1 MAVSKQQLA
10 QIIGKARDLCNPEG
24 DRLVESYRGQGN
36 SGNNDPD
43 PSQYDDYSQYDSMY
57 LNEEES
63 YQPQPQ
69 PRKRK
74 PQAKDIRYNQMTAEG
89 SRMDENIKQSML
101 NHVIDASPL
110 GNQSV
115 LDGMDIPEGQVPQRR
130 QAVNE
135 QRYTQQGVGIDY
147 SIIKAIVNEC
157 LNDYFSRQPL
167 NESASISTIG
177 LKPGVI
183 KVVDSK
189 GNVFSGKLEKIGNAN
204 K

>member
-1 MAVSKQQLA
+1 MAVSKEQLA

-24 DRLVESYRGQGN
+24 DRLVESYNSPNNGN
-36 SGNNDPD
+36 LNDPD
-43 PSQYDDYSQYDSMY
+43 PSQYDDYSQYDRMY

-69 PRKRK
+69 KRPR
-74 PQAKDIRYNQMTAEG
+74 QTKDIRYNQQTAAN

-101 NHVIDASPL
+101 NHVIDTSPL
-110 GNQSV
+110 ANQSV
-115 LDGMDIPEGQVPQRR
+115 LDGMNIPDGNRPQQRR
-130 QAVNE
+130 QSMNE
-135 QRYTQQGVGIDY
+135 QQYPKQTGNVDY

-157 LNDYFSRQPL
+157 LNEYFSRQPL

-177 LKPGVI
+177 IKPGII

-189 GNVFSGKLEKIGNAN
+189 GNVFSGKLEKIGNAKN
-204 K
+204 

>member
-10 QIIGKARDLCNPEG
+10 QIIGKARDLCSPEG

-63 YQPQPQ
+63 YQQQPQ

-110 GNQSV
+110 ANQSV

-177 LKPGVI
+177 IKPGVI

-189 GNVFSGKLEKIGNAN
+189 GNVFSGKLEKIGNTN

>member
-1 MAVSKQQLA
+1 MAVSKEQLA

-24 DRLVESYRGQGN
+24 DRLVESYNSPNNGN
-36 SGNNDPD
+36 LNDPD
-43 PSQYDDYSQYDSMY
+43 PSQYDDYSQYDRMY

-69 PRKRK
+69 KRPR
-74 PQAKDIRYNQMTAEG
+74 QTKDIRYNQQTAAN

-101 NHVIDASPL
+101 NHVIDTSPL
-110 GNQSV
+110 ANQSV
-115 LDGMDIPEGQVPQRR
+115 LDGMNIPDGNRPQQRR
-130 QAVNE
+130 QSMNE
-135 QRYTQQGVGIDY
+135 QQYPKQTGNVDY

-157 LNDYFSRQPL
+157 LNEYFSRQPL

-189 GNVFSGKLEKIGNAN
+189 GNVFSGKLEKIGNTKN
-204 K
+204 